1 LARRFVGQALRRA
14 QDWPNIGLCG
24 AQNPSPSTR
33 FIVVSAVSE
42 QGRLLLDLRSP
53 QAAEREQSIPAEAE
67 VGEKRRLFRLPL
79 LRGGSARVPTL
90 DKTAR
95 EERAEAREREKRL
108 VAVEAVE
115 QAFFQTPAG
124 RARLAYK
131 RGHRLFQYELEI
143 NELPPTVIPGLA
155 GSPAMVTIDPV
166 DILNSVTVEGWKLVT
181 GKFIHSEM
189 RNGAVGCYLFK
200 RSQKRRLSM
209 NNPWQD
215 PRLVS

>member
-1 LARRFVGQALRRA
+1 V
-14 QDWPNIGLCG
+14 D
-24 AQNPSPSTR
+24 
-33 FIVVSAVSE
+33 AVSE
-42 QGRLLLDLRSP
+42 QRQLLVGRRP
-53 QAAEREQSIPAEAE
+53 HQAAQPEPVITDQGDQES
-67 VGEKRRLFRLPL
+67 KRWGFRLPS
-79 LRGGSARVPTL
+79 LRGRSALVPTL

-95 EERAEAREREKRL
+95 EERAEEREREKRL
-108 VAVEAVE
+108 VAVEAAE
-115 QAFFQTPAG
+115 QSFFQTPAG

-155 GSPAMVTIDPV
+155 GTPAMVTTDPV

>member
-1 LARRFVGQALRRA
+1 V
-14 QDWPNIGLCG
+14 D
-24 AQNPSPSTR
+24 
-33 FIVVSAVSE
+33 AVSE
-42 QGRLLLDLRSP
+42 QRQLLVGRRSP
-53 QAAEREQSIPAEAE
+53 QATQPGRVLPDASDTES
-67 VGEKRRLFRLPL
+67 KRWGFRLPS
-79 LRGGSARVPTL
+79 LRGSSALIPTL
-90 DKTAR
+90 DKAAR
-95 EERAEAREREKRL
+95 EERAEEREREKQL
-108 VAVEAVE
+108 VAVETAE
-115 QAFFQTPAG
+115 QAFFQTPTG

-143 NELPPTVIPGLA
+143 NELPPTVIPGLIGA
-155 GSPAMVTIDPV
+155 PAFVTTDPV

-215 PRLVS
+215 PNLFS

>member
-1 LARRFVGQALRRA
+1 
-14 QDWPNIGLCG
+14 
-24 AQNPSPSTR
+24 
-33 FIVVSAVSE
+33 
-42 QGRLLLDLRSP
+42 
-53 QAAEREQSIPAEAE
+53 
-67 VGEKRRLFRLPL
+67 
-79 LRGGSARVPTL
+79 VPTL
-90 DKTAR
+90 DKTVR
-95 EERAEAREREKRL
+95 EERAEEKEREKRL
-108 VAVEAVE
+108 DAVAAAE

-155 GSPAMVTIDPV
+155 GSPALLTTDPV

-215 PRLVS
+215 PRVVS